1 MKDKKKWF
9 DSAIIKE
16 DESKATANS
25 KHFKMNNG
33 TEKIVIS
40 KDPIH
45 YRDKNNRLV
54 EIDNSLKQ
62 TEEGYRAN
70 FGNHSVHISDK
81 EANEKVVISDAE
93 SLISWEYIGVEKPDF
108 ADNSKKGKG
117 THTKKKGRIK
127 VEPSI
132 PSGKKIGAASKV
144 RFEETEGNVDLE
156 YVISGNKIKE
166 NIVVKSVAEEYKYY
180 FLFNASGYEM
190 QASESGDSLEFYK
203 IENDTA
209 NTLDFTMPSPFMYD
223 AKGAKSENV
232 HYNIEQVE
240 DGKYLLSVE
249 ADPEWINSED
259 RVFPVYIDPT
269 LSTAT
274 HEDTGVSIYATEYIK
289 EVTYSE
295 CGESHMTEYAY
306 SNPKDLTLIT
316 EASMC
321 KDLGFRIYTSY
332 LLQHENM
339 SHVISSAYLCIAF
352 DSYTAN
358 GVLIGNSFIP
368 FESMEENSLG
378 QKIVKINIK
387 NDILDEKNKE
397 VEVRV
402 AVAAKYDEL
411 DNPVSVS
418 ATIAEM
424 PYVELTCCTNSY
436 DNKAIV
442 EFNPIEN
449 VNVLS
454 DLSTGEYEIGF
465 EDITDPML
473 GISISHHQKK
483 SDENHSV
490 GKNFRLNINETLKKR
505 GDNDYVYTD
514 ALGIE
519 HTFDEVYYILDGDG
533 NKQTVDKSA
542 VSIDLDGTLWY
553 NGTCRAYRM
562 LTSKDGHKM
571 VADVEGVN
579 GAEWYEKRIDEEKQ
593 LEEQKNSYKNAIL
606 SFVQVTNEADANVVI
621 SDSVT
626 VDELEGV
633 DDILTKISSVK
644 SNANTL
650 LLSKDEAYSYLSLL
664 TQKQA
669 LDNSK
674 TSLET
679 QKESLWESLKAT
691 WKNFS
696 SIDSADSNPSL
707 SYQIGLAKNERASLL
722 LKKKEYEDNNSEEE
736 TSDDEILLGS
746 SSDDESKEVQIDGVY
761 HYTSFALLKQ
771 HEKSLIQ
778 QQFEYN
784 NQYELLKSQV
794 VSYPTSWQ
802 DSYDLSILQEGVEY
816 GTLIKQLRDT
826 DNQIHNIVLQIDRAD
841 EQIQLMHDKSDKYI
855 EEAQK
860 YYKEYVNLE
869 NQLINMRKQIPV
881 SYIRTEEG
889 VKGFNSDG
897 DLVVVQD
904 KYGKYVIFNYERAS
918 SNGKWRIS
926 TIVDENNRG
935 ITFEYSV
942 DGLLKSLKNSK
953 GETTSYTYD
962 ESSGKL
968 IKVQFANDKV
978 LEICY
983 SNDYVYSVGYPYI
996 AFDDGIEHVKYYE
1009 QAIFIR
1015 DDMHF
1020 LKCIKT
1026 MTVVD
1031 SISNGLVTPS
1041 SSVNDVSRVDIEYN
1055 TNGAV
1060 VTYSDGSARGYVYN
1074 DECYLTDYYETVNDN
1089 VTLYERYEYSGNI
1102 RTKVIHSRESDLNFS
1117 INYFNFV
1124 AGNTESIELTSFN
1137 EVGKRTSTICSSDG
1151 TVLEEIIEENTYGAD
1166 RKITGK
1172 KITRIDKQDDDST
1185 TIAREKYYYDNAGN
1199 MIRKESYV
1207 EGEEHTNGVSI
1218 EEHVYNDKG
1227 YEIKSFSYNSL
1238 DTSSKFYTEHEIDD
1252 NGIPVSS
1259 FDSTG
1264 EHKTIVEYEADG
1276 ACVRTEKL
1284 PNGSKFSYGRS
1295 SDGTV
1300 TAITHSTDEGE
1311 ENSTQKH
1318 YTRGLLTELRSG
1330 NNVVNYSYDH
1340 KRRVTAV
1347 QLNNQ
1352 ENYVEYSYSGDNT
1365 DSATTIATMKD
1376 GTVHKAEKDKA
1387 GNVKQI
1393 ACGTESVKNTYNSD
1407 NLLKTCVDSVSG
1419 TTTYAYDNEGRLVSV
1434 DSPSVDEAYVYDN
1447 YGKLTSKTV
1456 DNKTYA
1462 YTYST
1467 DSTKKLESITVNGIT
1482 VAPKTD
1488 VNGRHAGKAISVG
1501 NTKIDEEYITYLK
1514 FGDHATN
1521 MPSTVRHKDN
1531 IIKYKYDNMGNISEI
1546 RENGILT
1553 ARYSYDSIGRLVRED
1568 NKHSF
1573 TTTLYT
1579 YDNNGNILFKKNHAF
1594 TLNDADYLEEME
1606 YTVDSYNYD
1615 GEKLMSY
1622 NGESFEY
1629 DVIGNPTTYRGKAA
1643 TWNQGR
1649 RLVRYDGNT
1658 FTYDAR
1664 GRRTGKNNI
1673 SFTYDSNGNLIKQT
1687 DGTTTLEF
1695 IYDHTGVCAVV
1706 HNGSTYFYRKN
1717 AQGDIIS
1724 LLDNAGKVSVYYR
1737 YNAWG
1742 ACTVLDANGAQ
1753 IDDTSHIGNLNP
1765 FKYRSYYYDTE
1776 TKLYFLKT
1784 RYYDPEIC
1792 RFITIDD
1799 ISYLDPKSING
1810 LNLYAYCGNNPIKYS
1825 DPNGTSITL
1834 GVILGIIALAGLITT
1849 CIGVATDNNI
1859 VTAVGL
1865 TMVAIP
1871 ALISGGMALIGGIT
1885 AGATLTAF
1893 IGGGTVLAG
1902 VGTGLFAS
1910 AEYQE
1915 AFTGSNWILETT
1927 GMSESLYNGLM
1938 IAIATIATLGTF
1950 ASSFAYNFKIK
1961 SVDKV
1966 GKLRPQ
1972 NHPDEGYFGVRF
1984 KDARGSLKSIE
1995 IQKHAPHGLH
2005 FQLNSWNPMHMSV
2018 KTIRRWTWYLT
2029 RM

>member
-9 DSAIIKE
+9 DSAIINE

-45 YRDKNNRLV
+45 YRDKNNRLI
-54 EIDNSLKQ
+54 EIDNSLEK
-62 TEEGYRAN
+62 TDDGYRAN

-93 SLISWEYIGVEKPDF
+93 SSISWEYIGVEKPDF
-108 ADNSKKGKG
+108 ADNSKKGRG

-127 VEPSI
+127 VESSI

-144 RFEETEGNVDLE
+144 CFEETEGNVDLE

-180 FLFNASGYEM
+180 FLFNASGYQM

-203 IENDTA
+203 IENDTV
-209 NTLDFTMPSPFMYD
+209 NTLEFTMPSPFMCD
-223 AKGAKSENV
+223 AKGARSENV

-240 DGKYLLSVE
+240 DDKYLLSVE
-249 ADPEWINSED
+249 ADAEWINSED

-269 LSTAT
+269 VSTAT
-274 HEDTGVSIYATEYIK
+274 HEDTDVYIAATAHMKEITYCDSGEPCVNEYGTNNFDNYSVYSRYEESKAMTFSI
-289 EVTYSE
+289 
-295 CGESHMTEYAY
+295 
-306 SNPKDLTLIT
+306 SN
-316 EASMC
+316 
-321 KDLGFRIYTSY
+321 SY
-332 LLQHENM
+332 FKKHENM
-339 SHVISSAYLCIAF
+339 THKISSAYLCIVV
-352 DSYTAN
+352 DSWTYYGLEIN
-358 GVLIGNSFIP
+358 GESKHFIDFETDSIGR
-368 FESMEENSLG
+368 
-378 QKIVKINIK
+378 KIVKYNITSGILLEGK
-387 NDILDEKNKE
+387 NYTDVK
-397 VEVRV
+397 V
-402 AVAAKYDEL
+402 AVIANYDS
-411 DNPVSVS
+411 DGYPIDTYANIS
-418 ATIAEM
+418 EM

-436 DNKAIV
+436 DNSAIV

-465 EDITDPML
+465 EDITDPVL

-562 LTSKDGHKM
+562 LTSKDGHKI
-571 VADVEGVN
+571 VADVEGVA
-579 GAEWYEKRIDEEKQ
+579 GFEWYEKRIDEEKQ

-606 SFVQVTNEADANVVI
+606 SFAQVTNGADANVVI

-626 VDELEGV
+626 VTEVEIV
-633 DDILTKISSVK
+633 DDILEKISSDK

-650 LLSKDEAYSYLSLL
+650 LLSKDEAYSYLSVL
-664 TQKQA
+664 TQKQGLLHSKSA
-669 LDNSK
+669 LQTQRKSLWKSVITTANSISSTDEVVGNPELIYQRAALEHEWAELLIKEASYNNVYSEYEGNSK
-674 TSLET
+674 VLHG
-679 QKESLWESLKAT
+679 QAT
-691 WKNFS
+691 
-696 SIDSADSNPSL
+696 DS
-707 SYQIGLAKNERASLL
+707 KTT
-722 LKKKEYEDNNSEEE
+722 KV
-736 TSDDEILLGS
+736 
-746 SSDDESKEVQIDGVY
+746 EVRGV
-761 HYTSFALLKQ
+761 TAPTKFALHK
-771 HEKSLIQ
+771 IQ
-778 QQFEYN
+778 KDNLVYQESD
-784 NQYELLKSQV
+784 QYELMQSQILGFD
-794 VSYPTSWQ
+794 SSWTENFDFSALNSSNQ
-802 DSYDLSILQEGVEY
+802 YGALILQ
-816 GTLIKQLRDT
+816 LIDI

-881 SYIRTEEG
+881 AYIRTEDG

-918 SNGKWRIS
+918 SNGNWRIS
-926 TIVDENNRG
+926 TIVDEINRG
-935 ITFEYSV
+935 ITFEYSL

-962 ESSGKL
+962 ASSGEL
-968 IKVQFANDKV
+968 IKVQFANSKALTISYHGDM
-978 LEICY
+978 I
-983 SNDYVYSVGYPYI
+983 SSAGYPYI
-996 AFDDGIEHVKYYE
+996 VLDEDIEHVKYYE
-1009 QAIFIR
+1009 QAIFVT
-1015 DDMHF
+1015 DDMDF
-1020 LKCIKT
+1020 LKDIIT
-1026 MTVVD
+1026 RTHVD
-1031 SISNGLVTPS
+1031 SISNGLVAPS

-1060 VTYSDGSARGYVYN
+1060 VTCSDGSARGYVYN

-1102 RTKVIHSRESDLNFS
+1102 RTKVIHSRESDLNSFIKYFS
-1117 INYFNFV
+1117 FE

-1151 TVLEEIIEENTYGAD
+1151 TVLEEIVEENTYGAD

-1185 TIAREKYYYDNAGN
+1185 TIASEKYYYDNAGN

-1264 EHKTIVEYEADG
+1264 EHKTLVEYEADG
-1276 ACVRTEKL
+1276 ASVRTEKL

-1295 SDGTV
+1295 SDGMV
-1300 TAITHSTDEGE
+1300 TAITHSTEEGE

-1340 KRRVTAV
+1340 KRRLTAV
-1347 QLNNQ
+1347 KLNDH

-1365 DSATTIATMKD
+1365 DSATVTATLKANTTTEIVLK
-1376 GTVHKAEKDKA
+1376 TVKDKV

-1482 VAPKTD
+1482 VTPKTD

-1501 NTKIDEEYITYLK
+1501 NTKIDDEYITYLK

-1521 MPSTVRHKDN
+1521 MPSTVRHKDS

-1553 ARYSYDSIGRLVRED
+1553 ARYTYDSIGRLVRED

-1594 TLNDADYLEEME
+1594 TLNNADYLEEME
-1606 YTVDSYNYD
+1606 YTVDTYKYDGDKLLSYNS
-1615 GEKLMSY
+1615 EL
-1622 NGESFEY
+1622 FEY
-1629 DVIGNPTTYRGKAA
+1629 DAIGNPIKYRGKKA
-1643 TWNQGR
+1643 TWSHGR
-1649 RLVRYDGNT
+1649 RLVSYDVNT

-1664 GRRTGKNNI
+1664 GRRIGKNNI

-1706 HNGSTYFYRKN
+1706 HNGLTYFYRKN

-1742 ACTVLDANGAQ
+1742 SCDAVDADGAQ
-1753 IDDTSHIGNLNP
+1753 ITDPSHIGNLNP
-1765 FKYRSYYYDTE
+1765 FRYRSYYYDVE
-1776 TKLYFLKT
+1776 THLYWVSS
-1784 RYYDPEIC
+1784 RYYSPELC
-1792 RFITIDD
+1792 RW
-1799 ISYLDPKSING
+1799 ISPDSIEYLDPQSING
-1810 LNLYAYCGNNPIKYS
+1810 LNLYCYCHNNPIMYV
-1825 DPNGTSITL
+1825 DPDGHMPKWAQWVVGGLAIAGLVVATVLTC
-1834 GVILGIIALAGLITT
+1834 GVAGAGAAAVGAAMLAGGLVSAGINVVDQLSDGGEFNWTELAIST
-1849 CIGVATDNNI
+1849 LSG
-1859 VTAVGL
+1859 TAYGLVVGL
-1865 TMVAIP
+1865 TGGAGGWAVAGKF
-1871 ALISGGMALIGGIT
+1871 AVA
-1885 AGATLTAF
+1885 
-1893 IGGGTVLAG
+1893 GGT
-1902 VGTGLFAS
+1902 
-1910 AEYQE
+1910 
-1915 AFTGSNWILETT
+1915 
-1927 GMSESLYNGLM
+1927 SL
-1938 IAIATIATLGTF
+1938 
-1950 ASSFAYNFKIK
+1950 
-1961 SVDKV
+1961 
-1966 GKLRPQ
+1966 
-1972 NHPDEGYFGVRF
+1972 
-1984 KDARGSLKSIE
+1984 
-1995 IQKHAPHGLH
+1995 
-2005 FQLNSWNPMHMSV
+2005 LNSWNQNATFGETMKSLGISLLVSGAAQGAGYLAGKFGPQLLSKIAPRNPNHWLTMGDIGSALWAIPAV
-2018 KTIRRWTWYLT
+2018 KTGVIRFVGGVAVSVINNF
-2029 RM
+2029 